1 MANAA
6 WKSKYGEYT
15 VSVEATAIKKL
26 SKNDFA
32 DFKSDLKDK
41 YGDYISVNKIKE
53 AYEVKVEYKFKGDKK
68 DGEETGT
75 HTIVKYEGEWK
86 FAPTETES
94 D

>member
-26 SKNDFA
+26 SKDDFA

-53 AYEVKVEYKFKGDKK
+53 AYEVKVEYKFKSDKK
-68 DGEETGT
+68 DGKRVGA
-75 HTIVKYEGEWK
+75 HTIVKYDGEWK
-86 FAPTETES
+86 FAPSGT
-94 D
+94 DLD